1 MSETK
6 KTAVA
11 VETDKPLTGMET
23 LEINGSV
30 YETTLPAKYKDK
42 PAYKPQ
48 NPNHVSA
55 FMPGTVR
62 KFFVAVGDRVSKG
75 DKLLVLDA
83 MKMNNELLA
92 PVDGIVEKIAVKVGE
107 SVPKHT
113 LLVALKTPA
122 AGKTGEEK
130 PAAASASKAKP
141 AKQTAKK

>member
-1 MSETK
+1 MSEKK

-11 VETDKPLTGMET
+11 VETDET
-23 LEINGSV
+23 LIVAESLEIGGSI
-30 YETTLPAKYKDK
+30 YETTLPAKYKNK
-42 PAYKPQ
+42 QAYAPQ
-48 NPNHVSA
+48 NPNHVLA

-92 PVDGIVEKIAVKVGE
+92 PVDGVVEKIAVKVGE

-113 LLVALKTPA
+113 LLVALKTAA
-122 AGKTGEEK
+122 AGKTGKEK
-130 PAAASASKAKP
+130 Q
-141 AKQTAKK
+141 AKQAKQAKKTAKK